1 MKELTQKEKELLKKI
16 EEQYYYEDL
25 VYYYQEVEEDG
36 YSLKEVIELFEDGD
50 IRAYKNK
57 EDFIDSNKFYVFEGL
72 SNEKREYIERY
83 FDFDSWFEDYV
94 KENHV
99 ITAENGQVFELLY

>member
-1 MKELTQKEKELLKKI
+1 MKELTQEEKELLKEI
-16 EEQYYYEDL
+16 EEECYYEDL

-36 YSLKEVIELFEDGD
+36 YSLKEVITLFEEGD
-50 IRAYKNK
+50 IHYYKNK
-57 EDFIDSNKFYVFEGL
+57 EDFIESNKYFIFEGL
-72 SNEKREYIERY
+72 SNKKREYIENY
-83 FDFDSWFEDYV
+83 SWFDDYV